1 MNEGWS
7 GLAGAGFFLAV
18 ISLSWQLWYAVRID
32 RARLKVRTASMQVF
46 SQVTPPLD
54 VVAMTV
60 TNAGRRATVLQSVH
74 LTLGRHTMPDRL
86 WPARFRPRRWRRTK
100 ALMPFASSELPE
112 LNQTA
117 VLPRRLEPG
126 DEVTTYVQTRHVR
139 EALHHVGTD
148 PSSCLRKLVHSRLQC
163 LLVYPN
169 QLATTH
175 RTRGEVTQPGQ
186 TPGSRQVTTL
196 GSRHDRGRGLHAAS
210 GPHQSRRPGPAKSRS
225 AVSRRGPA
233 MATTRGRF
241 PCSAR

>member
-1 MNEGWS
+1 M
-7 GLAGAGFFLAV
+7 AGAGFVIAV

-32 RARLKVRTASMQVF
+32 RARLKVRTASMQVV
-46 SQVTPPLD
+46 SQGTPPLD

-117 VLPRRLEPG
+117 VLPGRLEPG
-126 DEVTTYVQTRHVR
+126 DEVTTYVPDAARPGGAPSCR
-139 EALHHVGTD
+139 D
-148 PSSCLRKLVHSRLQC
+148 RPSSCLRKLVHSRLQC

-175 RTRGEVTQPGQ
+175 RTRGDKGQPDALCLIRSPSNESLVG
-186 TPGSRQVTTL
+186 L
-196 GSRHDRGRGLHAAS
+196 GSPHAS
-210 GPHQSRRPGPAKSRS
+210 
-225 AVSRRGPA
+225 
-233 MATTRGRF
+233 
-241 PCSAR
+241 